1 MKTCDLQSRRQDWS
15 SDYVFIGGELHLSN
29 LGQLEL
35 IKGMMER
42 GVPLRTMVR
51 GFSMQPFIRDGDVV
65 TISPLKGKEASPG
78 DVVAFVQPESGRLA
92 VHRVISRAHSGFLI
106 RGDNCPH
113 ADGTVSPENILGY
126 VTRIERCGRDVRVGL
141 GFSGI
146 LIAVLNGGDYLM
158 RIKRLYFLPHRIV
171 GRMLMFMQRFPFYR
185 RVGRRLSQRISINEA
200 YENDM
205 EEVHKRF
212 NPHSMY
218 RRQPDNPNVI
228 NWVARRSDK
237 VVGFIQSVYHPEE
250 HFPWVGHWLFSLHVW
265 SLYRGAGIG
274 EKLMRQAVEKAVE
287 LGAKELY
294 LVVYEDNRRAINLYG
309 KLDFSHTR
317 LDSLEPLLSSEQERT
332 GRRRIVMKKVLR

>member
-1 MKTCDLQSRRQDWS
+1 MKTYDLQSRRQDWS

-42 GVPLRTMVR
+42 GVPLRTIVR
-51 GFSMQPFIRDGDVV
+51 GFSMQPFIRDGDIL
-65 TISPLKGKEASPG
+65 TISPLDGKEALPG
-78 DVVAFVQPESGRLA
+78 DVVAFVQPESGKLA
-92 VHRVISRAHSGFLI
+92 IHRVISRDNSGLLI
-106 RGDNCPH
+106 RGDNCPR
-113 ADGTVSPENILGY
+113 ADGTVMPEKILGY
-126 VTRIERCGRDVRVGL
+126 VTRIERCGRDVHIGL

-146 LIAVLNGGDYLM
+146 LISMLNRSDHLM
-158 RIKRLYFLPHRIV
+158 WMKRLSFLPRRIA
-171 GRMLMFMQRFPFYR
+171 GWALMFMQGFPFYR
-185 RVGRRLSQRISINEA
+185 RFGRKLSQQIAIHKASES
-200 YENDM
+200 DM

-218 RRQPDNPNVI
+218 RRQPDNSHVI
-228 NWVARRSDK
+228 NWVARSSGK

-265 SLYRGAGIG
+265 GLYRGAGIG
-274 EKLMRQAVEKAVE
+274 EKLMRQAVEKVVE

-294 LVVYEDNRRAINLYG
+294 LVVYENNRRAINLYG
-309 KLDFSHTR
+309 KLDFTHTR
-317 LDSLEPLLSSEQERT
+317 LDSLEPLLSSEKEHT